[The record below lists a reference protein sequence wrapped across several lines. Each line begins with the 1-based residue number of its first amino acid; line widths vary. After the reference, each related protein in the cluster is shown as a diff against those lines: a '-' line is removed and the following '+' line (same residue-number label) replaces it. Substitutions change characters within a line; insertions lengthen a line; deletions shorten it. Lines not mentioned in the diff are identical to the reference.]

1 MLINR
6 LYKTKN
12 TQNTGKPMAKN
23 EDDTKLLF
31 YVRLLDIVANPQEVI
46 QGEVGGTQAQSAPQ
60 NWSCQETQHRRR

>member
-12 TQNTGKPMAKN
+12 TQNVGKPVIKN

-31 YVRLLDIVANPQEVI
+31 YVFIFEYLAN
-46 QGEVGGTQAQSAPQ
+46 S
-60 NWSCQETQHRRR
+60 